1 MATKVVKDEV
11 MRVRVTK
18 EQKEKLKRIA
28 KVKGKTL
35 SEILSVATEHE
46 IKKFEEQNKFYDEIN
61 RRFVATE
68 KRLQEIKRK
77 LEERKD
83 KREKN
88 LWRNLCEKRKAR

>member
-11 MRVRVTK
+11 IRVRVTK

-46 IKKFEEQNKFYDEIN
+46 IKKYEEQSKYYDEMN

-68 KRLQEIKRK
+68 ERIQEIKIK

-83 KREKN
+83 KRKKN
-88 LWRNLCEKRKAR
+88 LWRNFYEKRKIK